1 MAIFSSRRRGQANDE
16 LRFDL
21 PHDLF
26 EAECSQ
32 MVALVGNHVPVLG
45 NTVLHFTFTLQ
56 ALKQGYVDESGS
68 SILATNDLTD
78 GIRRKIQKHRK
89 ACAPLFE

>member
-1 MAIFSSRRRGQANDE
+1 MAVLSSRRRGQANDE

-26 EAECSQ
+26 EAEGGQ
-32 MVALVGNHVPVLG
+32 VMALVGDYLPVLG

-56 ALKQGYVDESGS
+56 ALKQGYIDQSGPLV
-68 SILATNDLTD
+68 LAANDLTD
-78 GIRRKIQKHRK
+78 GFRRKIQKHRK